1 MANTGIAT
9 YLNHKRR
16 KKYSAFNL
24 TGEIKAN
31 VVGDVDYIS
40 SGIRLDLC
48 PVSYN
53 TNCVTEYGFTFT
65 TNQLRYELTLPFSV
79 YNNPAVAKVRV
90 TLLNSGTPTGTP
102 QIFILASMTNNFF
115 SGIFTGLSAGTY
127 TIRVNYLD
135 TSDVVLGVNCN
146 LS

>member
-65 TNQLRYELTLPFSV
+65 TNQL
-79 YNNPAVAKVRV
+79 
-90 TLLNSGTPTGTP
+90 LNSGTPTGTP